1 MGLYD
6 TIICNY
12 PLPRRK
18 NFTFDPNDLEYQ
30 SKDLV
35 CCLAQYTIDKNG
47 QLWQRYTDFD
57 NKKQPKPTRAEAT
70 QSVNFYT
77 SFDGSKDYG
86 WLEYVAF
93 FDNGKLIRPIKLIK
107 YKKAKN

>member
-35 CCLAQYTIDKNG
+35 CCFAQYTIDNTG
-47 QLWQRYTDFD
+47 QLWQKYINFNTKR
-57 NKKQPKPTRAEAT
+57 KPKTTRAKAT

-77 SFDGSKDYG
+77 SFDGVKDYG

-107 YKKAKN
+107 YEKAKN

>member
-1 MGLYD
+1 MGMFD

-18 NFTFDPNDLEYQ
+18 NFTFNPNDLEYQ
-30 SKDLV
+30 SKDLI
-35 CCLAQYTIDKNG
+35 CCLAQYTIDKTG
-47 QLWQRYTDFD
+47 QLWVKSINFD
-57 NKKQPKPTRAEAT
+57 SNKQPKATRAKTT

-77 SFDGSKDYG
+77 SFDGVKSYG

-107 YKKAKN
+107 YKKPKN